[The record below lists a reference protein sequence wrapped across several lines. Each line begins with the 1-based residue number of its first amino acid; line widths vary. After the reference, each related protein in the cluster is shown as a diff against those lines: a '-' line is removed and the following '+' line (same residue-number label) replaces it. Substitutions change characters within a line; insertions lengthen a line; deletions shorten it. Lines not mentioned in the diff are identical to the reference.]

1 MSSTLFSWSPG
12 SKEMRARRE
21 LNTGSGYGLGKES
34 ERLNENRHRMEL
46 IGSPLLKKRRRRAQG
61 STSSSYYDYVSFD
74 YRDLAHSMP
83 STKEVF
89 STSGSSVEW
98 KPPKEK
104 NATLSKG
111 EGRATDVGQKHA
123 IEQAQPNLS
132 VIKARQLYMEQKS
145 IPNRAVPLPEPAT
158 MEVGILLLKAE
169 RSRGELLCNVMKVWC
184 SVRHSKVNA
193 FNSNRMGPNKLSTFV
208 PAANKSE
215 VSLESELAALV
226 LVQDRKVWDRL
237 LMALEA
243 SNRPGRSRS
252 EVRESKSYLFLS
264 SLSALLL
271 EVGV

>member
-1 MSSTLFSWSPG
+1 
-12 SKEMRARRE
+12 
-21 LNTGSGYGLGKES
+21 
-34 ERLNENRHRMEL
+34 
-46 IGSPLLKKRRRRAQG
+46 
-61 STSSSYYDYVSFD
+61 
-74 YRDLAHSMP
+74 
-83 STKEVF
+83 
-89 STSGSSVEW
+89 
-98 KPPKEK
+98 
-104 NATLSKG
+104 
-111 EGRATDVGQKHA
+111 
-123 IEQAQPNLS
+123 
-132 VIKARQLYMEQKS
+132 
-145 IPNRAVPLPEPAT
+145 

-169 RSRGELLCNVMKVWC
+169 RSRGELLCNVNEGLVF
-184 SVRHSKVNA
+184 SPP
-193 FNSNRMGPNKLSTFV
+193 FQDRMGPNKLSTFV